1 MRSHNAQKKFNRPFT
16 KHHTS
21 INYYTNPSEDEE
33 FTPLVRSRPP
43 RRRKGTSSHGS
54 NAGKRY
60 VSIFFLLNI
69 YLYNNFSGRKPYRTF
84 MFIVTGMFCSLCLLW
99 ILIVIYA
106 SPLADV
112 EVVGIS
118 NVLGTQKELIFNLQV
133 RAR

>member
-1 MRSHNAQKKFNRPFT
+1 MEVIQGKGKINDNRIRVCVFI
-16 KHHTS
+16 HDY
-21 INYYTNPSEDEE
+21 I
-33 FTPLVRSRPP
+33 
-43 RRRKGTSSHGS
+43 S
-54 NAGKRY
+54 N
-60 VSIFFLLNI
+60 
-69 YLYNNFSGRKPYRTF
+69 SGRKACCRF
-84 MFIVTGMFCSLCLLW
+84 LCVFAGCLFSLCLLW